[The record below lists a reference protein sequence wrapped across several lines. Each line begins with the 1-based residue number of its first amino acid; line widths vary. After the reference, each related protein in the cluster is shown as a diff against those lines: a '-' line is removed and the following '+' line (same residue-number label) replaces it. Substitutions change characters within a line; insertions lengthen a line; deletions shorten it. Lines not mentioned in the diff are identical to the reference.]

1 MHPLLAALAL
11 LVDRLLP
18 ALDAARDRA
27 FAARYLAV
35 MREQFGDLAPLG
47 PLVAALFLWAVPVVG
62 AALLLWLAWGL
73 GGIAAA
79 AVGMALVVMSLG
91 PRGALHELEAYPT
104 ALERDDAAGAD
115 AAARALLDPRAG
127 GVPAE
132 PVARSLAAARA
143 MPQRLHDAAI
153 APAFWCLLAGPVGAV
168 AWRAAHGIER
178 ALGAPS
184 GAPAPFPATVAVEA
198 RRVLGVL
205 GWLPTRAAAL
215 ALAAMGRS
223 ELAFAEWRAVRGAQR
238 AELRAA
244 PTDGG
249 AGLDLRDRDERLLA
263 QVADAALRVRPDEED
278 HGLHLAWS
286 MVALAERAWLT
297 AIAALVAVGA
307 LAWIA

>member
-11 LVDRLLP
+11 LLDRIAP
-18 ALDAARDRA
+18 GLDEQRARPL
-27 FAARYLAV
+27 AARYLAV

-47 PLVAALFLWAVPVVG
+47 PLVAALFLWSVPVAL

-73 GGIAAA
+73 GQLAAA
-79 AVGMALVVMSLG
+79 ALGLALVVLSLG
-91 PRGALHELEAYPT
+91 PRSALRLLEAYPD

-115 AAARALLDPRAG
+115 AAARRLLDGAAP
-127 GVPAE
+127 PAE

-143 MPQRLHDAAI
+143 MPQHLHDAAL

-168 AWRAAHGIER
+168 AWRAAHE
-178 ALGAPS
+178 
-184 GAPAPFPATVAVEA
+184 VEA
-198 RRVLGVL
+198 ALRAADGPFGAAVAQESRRVLGVL

-244 PTDGG
+244 PPAGG
-249 AGLDLRDRDERLLA
+249 PTFDLRGRDEQLLA

-286 MVALAERAWLT
+286 MVALAERAWLA
-297 AIAALVAVGA
+297 AIATLVALGA